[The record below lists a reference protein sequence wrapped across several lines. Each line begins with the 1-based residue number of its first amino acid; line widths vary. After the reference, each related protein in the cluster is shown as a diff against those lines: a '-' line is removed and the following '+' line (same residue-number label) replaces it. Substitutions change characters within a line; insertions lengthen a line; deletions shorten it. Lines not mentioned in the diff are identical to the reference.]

1 MIKGV
6 INAFMLIIFPI
17 FAFIMG
23 KELLWIML
31 NNNIAVEFTAIV
43 MFCYVWSCVAVV
55 GYIIDNL
62 REVKEYNDEYHQ
74 LLHQAYMEI
83 YGYDG
88 HPKEIELFS
97 KQFELY
103 SIEDIDNLMNK
114 YFEEVV

>member
-6 INAFMLIIFPI
+6 INAFMLVMFPI

-31 NNNIAVEFTAIV
+31 DNNIAVEFTAIV

-62 REVKEYNDEYHQ
+62 REVKEYNDEYQQ

-88 HPKEIELFS
+88 DNVEIE
-97 KQFELY
+97 QFAKHFKI
-103 SIEDIDNLMNK
+103 SGIADIDNLMNK